1 MSVAF
6 SQTAAACPEC
16 NGALN
21 SSALSCAR
29 CGWLRHSAELEQLA
43 QQAQTAAQAGDLTG
57 ARDFWRKAAQ
67 LLPENTVQYRSVQ
80 ARIDDLSR
88 QIDAAGASKTG
99 WKKGATG
106 AGSAALLLLSKGK
119 LLLLGLTKL
128 STLLSMFAFFGV
140 YWTLYGWAFALGLVL
155 SIYVHEMGH
164 VSALRRYGIPATAP
178 MFIPGFGAFIGM
190 RAASLDPVQESR
202 VGLAGPLY
210 GLAAAALCLAV
221 QPLTGSPTMG
231 AIAHTA
237 AVINLFNLIP
247 VWQLDGSRGLRS
259 LTRGQRAM
267 LLVVALGLWAITSQ
281 GMLLLIA
288 LGLVYRLFTKDQV
301 EQGDDIGV
309 MQYAG
314 LLVTLTAV
322 AVLAA
327 RLMAA
332 AASAIQH

>member
-1 MSVAF
+1 MPAAF
-6 SQTAAACPEC
+6 SRTAAACPEC
-16 NGALN
+16 MAALD
-21 SSALSCAR
+21 SSATLSCAR

-57 ARDFWRKAAQ
+57 ARGFWRRAAQ
-67 LLPENTVQYRSVQ
+67 LLPKNTVQYRSVQ
-80 ARIDDLSR
+80 ARIDDLTR
-88 QIDAAGASKTG
+88 QIDAAGAAQKSG
-99 WKKGATG
+99 WKRGATG

-164 VSALRRYGIPATAP
+164 VAALRRYGIPASAP
-178 MFIPGFGAFIGM
+178 MFIPGIGAFIGM

-210 GLAAAALCLAV
+210 GLAAAAFCLAV
-221 QPLTGSPTMG
+221 QPATGSLTVG
-231 AIAHTA
+231 AVAHTA

-247 VWQLDGSRGLRS
+247 VWQLDGSRGLHS
-259 LTRGQRAM
+259 LTRIQRGV
-267 LLVVALGLWAITSQ
+267 LLAVALGLWAITRE

-288 LGLVYRLFTKDQV
+288 LGL
-301 EQGDDIGV
+301 G
-309 MQYAG
+309 
-314 LLVTLTAV
+314 
-322 AVLAA
+322 
-327 RLMAA
+327 
-332 AASAIQH
+332 

>member
-1 MSVAF
+1 MSAAF

-16 NGALN
+16 RAALD
-21 SSALSCAR
+21 SSATPGCAR
-29 CGWLRHSAELEQLA
+29 CGWLRHSAEFQQLA
-43 QQAQTAAQAGDLTG
+43 QQAHTAAQAGDLTG
-57 ARDFWRKAAQ
+57 ARDFWRRAAQ
-67 LLPENTVQYRSVQ
+67 LLPQDTVQYRSVQ

-88 QIDAAGASKTG
+88 QIDAAGAPKTG
-99 WKKGATG
+99 WKRGATG

-164 VSALRRYGIPATAP
+164 VSALRRYGIPASAP
-178 MFIPGFGAFIGM
+178 MFIPFFGAFIGM

-210 GLAAAALCLAV
+210 GLAAAAFCLAAE
-221 QPLTGSPTMG
+221 PLTGSMTMG
-231 AIAHTA
+231 AIAYTA

-259 LTRGQRAM
+259 LTRTQRAM
-267 LLVVALGLWAITSQ
+267 LLVVALVLWAVTSQ

-288 LGLVYRLFTKDQV
+288 LGLTYRLFTKDQV
-301 EQGDDIGV
+301 QQGDDTGV
-309 MQYAG
+309 LQYAG
-314 LLVTLTAV
+314 LLVSLTAV

-327 RLMAA
+327 RL
-332 AASAIQH
+332 H

>member
-1 MSVAF
+1 MPAAF
-6 SQTAAACPEC
+6 SRTAAACPEC
-16 NGALN
+16 MAALD
-21 SSALSCAR
+21 SSATLSCAR

-57 ARDFWRKAAQ
+57 ARGFWRRAAQ
-67 LLPENTVQYRSVQ
+67 LLPKNTVQYRSVQ
-80 ARIDDLSR
+80 ARIDDLTR
-88 QIDAAGASKTG
+88 QIDAAGAAQKSG
-99 WKKGATG
+99 WKRGATG

-164 VSALRRYGIPATAP
+164 VAALRHYGIPATAP
-178 MFIPGFGAFIGM
+178 MFIPGIGAFIGM

-202 VGLAGPLY
+202 VGLAGPFY

-221 QPLTGSPTMG
+221 QPLTGSMTMG

-259 LTRGQRAM
+259 LTRAQRAM
-267 LLVVALGLWAITSQ
+267 LLVVALALWAITSQ

-288 LGLVYRLFTKDQV
+288 LGLTYRLFTKDQV
-301 EQGDDIGV
+301 QEGDDTGV
-309 MQYAG
+309 MQFAG
-314 LLVTLTAV
+314 LLVALTAV

-327 RLMAA
+327 RL
-332 AASAIQH
+332 H